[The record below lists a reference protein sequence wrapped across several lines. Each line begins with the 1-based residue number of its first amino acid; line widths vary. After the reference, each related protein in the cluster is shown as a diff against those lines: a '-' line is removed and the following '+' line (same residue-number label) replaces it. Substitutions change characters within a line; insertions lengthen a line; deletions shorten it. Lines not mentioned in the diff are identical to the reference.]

1 MDLASMTKLISG
13 EGWGL
18 LQSLPPYDESTVLS
32 LGEGLRAA
40 GFDTDLVA
48 AALTQSRL
56 RAKGREKFGE
66 FADGMLFTAD
76 GLEQATR
83 LEIAARH
90 AQRFRGAG
98 VRQVFDLTCGIG
110 SDAMAIAGLDMAV
123 TAIEADEVT
132 ATVAGVN
139 LRHWPGASAFIGT
152 AEGTQLPAGEGA
164 RHAGAWLD
172 PARRTPGVTDARGKT
187 RRVFRLD
194 AISPSWSTVQ
204 SIAQSLPATGAKLS
218 PSFPHAAIPA
228 GTEAQWTS
236 LGGEVLECAIW
247 WGPLVSRAGRSAL
260 VIGSQGKSWTVR
272 EADTENGINNKDD
285 KGGKGGGAAP
295 VASSLGQIGS
305 WLYEPDRAVIRAGLT
320 GALTSAVDGFELDS
334 GVGYVTSERCV
345 DVGYARRF
353 AVTESMPLNVKA
365 LRAWLRDRDVGRVTI
380 KKRGVVLNADEL
392 RRQLRLSG
400 SVEMTLV
407 LTRVKNQQVCLVV
420 RPV

>member
-1 MDLASMTKLISG
+1 MSTMDLASMTKLISG

-56 RAKGREKFGE
+56 RAKGHEKFGE
-66 FADGMLFTAD
+66 FADGMLFTSD

-110 SDAMAIAGLDMAV
+110 ADAMAIAGLDLAV
-123 TAIEADEVT
+123 TAIEPDEVT
-132 ATVAGVN
+132 AMVAGVN

-152 AEGTQLPAGEGA
+152 AEGTQLPTGEGA

-187 RRVFRLD
+187 RRVFSLD

-204 SIAQSLPATGAKLS
+204 SIAKSLPATGAKLS
-218 PSFPHAAIPA
+218 PSFPHTAIPA

-236 LGGEVLECAIW
+236 MGGEVLECAIW
-247 WGPLVSRAGRSAL
+247 WGPLASRAGRSAL

-272 EADTENGINNKDD
+272 EADTGD
-285 KGGKGGGAAP
+285 GTSGQGGGAAP

-392 RRQLRLSG
+392 RRQLRLTG
-400 SVEMTLV
+400 SVEMILV

-420 RPV
+420 RTA

>member
-1 MDLASMTKLISG
+1 MDLAAMTKLVSG

-18 LQSLPPYDESTVLS
+18 LQSLPPYDESTALS
-32 LGEGLRAA
+32 LGEGLREA
-40 GFDTDLVA
+40 GFDPDLVA
-48 AALTQSRL
+48 AALTESRL
-56 RAKGREKFGE
+56 RAKGHEKFGE

-98 VRQVFDLTCGIG
+98 IRQVFDLCCGIG
-110 SDAMAIAGLDMAV
+110 ADAMAIAGLDMAV
-123 TAIEADEVT
+123 TAIDTDEVT

-152 AEGTQLPAGEGA
+152 AEETQLPAGEGA
-164 RHAGAWLD
+164 RHTGAWLD
-172 PARRTPGVTDARGKT
+172 PARRTPGVTDARGRT

-194 AISPSWSTVQ
+194 AISPSWATVQ

-218 PSFPHAAIPA
+218 PSFPHGAIPA

-272 EADTENGINNKDD
+272 EADTGTGNG
-285 KGGKGGGAAP
+285 AETAP
-295 VASSLGQIGS
+295 VASSVGQIGA

-334 GVGYVTSERCV
+334 GVGYVTSDKCV
-345 DVGYARRF
+345 EVGYARRF
-353 AVTESMPLNVKA
+353 AVDESMPLNVKA
-365 LRAWLRDRDVGRVTI
+365 LRAWLRERDVGRVTI
-380 KKRGVVLNADEL
+380 KKRGVALDADEL

-400 SVEMTLV
+400 SAEMILV

-420 RPV
+420 RPA